1 MYPSLPSLNSLKV
14 FDAAARLGSFKK
26 AAEEL
31 FITPTAVSH
40 QIKSLEETLDSQLFE
55 RKTRAIQLTEEG
67 RLLAETTSRVFQQLA
82 AAIGEIA
89 NSNSVIAVST
99 TSSFAALWLVPHLER
114 FYQKHPG
121 IEISISTGEQIDDI
135 ERDRHIDVAIRY
147 GEFDPKAKN
156 STRLITESV
165 GMYATRNYLSNI
177 TDLEQAQLLET
188 KWINQSLTPFS
199 WKSLL
204 GDFNKNLTIRQ
215 YDQEYHVIQAALAS
229 QGIALVSSLLIQNAL
244 QNEWLVPYKST
255 AATKQKAEGLSYC
268 AVIPDRN
275 INNKQVSVFLD
286 WLLEEI
292 E

>member
-89 NSNSVIAVST
+89 NSNRVISVST

-135 ERDRHIDVAIRY
+135 ERDRHIDIAIRY

-156 STRLITESV
+156 TTKLITESV

-204 GDFNKNLTIRQ
+204 GNFNKNLTIRQ
-215 YDQEYHVIQAALAS
+215 YDQEHHVIQAALAS

-244 QNEWLVPYKST
+244 QNEWLVPYKS
-255 AATKQKAEGLSYC
+255 AAIKQKAEGLSYY
-268 AVIPDRN
+268 AVIPGRN

>member
-1 MYPSLPSLNSLKV
+1 MYPNLPSLNSLKV

-40 QIKSLEETLDSQLFE
+40 QIKSLEETLGSQLFE
-55 RKTRAIQLTEEG
+55 RKTRAIRLTEEG

-89 NSNSVIAVST
+89 NSNRVISVST

-114 FYQKHPG
+114 FYQKHSG

-135 ERDRHIDVAIRY
+135 ERDRHIDIAIRY

-156 STRLITESV
+156 TTKLITESV

-204 GDFNKNLTIRQ
+204 GNFNKNLAIRQ
-215 YDQEYHVIQAALAS
+215 YDQEHHVIQAALAS

-244 QNEWLVPYKST
+244 QNEWLVPYKS
-255 AATKQKAEGLSYC
+255 AAIKQKAEGLSYY
-268 AVIPDRN
+268 AVIPGRN

-292 E
+292 A